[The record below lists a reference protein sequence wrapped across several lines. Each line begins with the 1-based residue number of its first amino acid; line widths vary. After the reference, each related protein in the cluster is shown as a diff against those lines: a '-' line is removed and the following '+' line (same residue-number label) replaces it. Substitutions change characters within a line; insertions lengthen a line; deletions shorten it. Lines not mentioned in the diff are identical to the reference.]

1 MRNDSSEIM
10 IIRQQLT
17 LHENHLNFIIEEDK
31 TDSTTASVFSRLTLL
46 S

>member
-10 IIRQQLT
+10 IIPST

>member
-10 IIRQQLT
+10 IIPSTT